1 MLRIV
6 VPVLCDARAGE
17 SKPEQLIVHSGAQAV
32 DRVGA
37 AGRQVY
43 GSKNRR
49 DIISATAMEWCSSSA
64 RANLQSKNGYIEF
77 QRVNSASGD
86 SEGWPSGFA
95 G

>member
-49 DIISATAMEWCSSSA
+49 DIISATAMVVFLV
-64 RANLQSKNGYIEF
+64 R
-77 QRVNSASGD
+77 
-86 SEGWPSGFA
+86 EGKFTVQKRIH
-95 G
+95 